1 MVSTVQKNKT
11 RKPPRNGTQSRNSF
25 MNPPAAESNVIEAEP
40 EPAIE
45 VVALNKVVKSV
56 SSIDI
61 GNDNAVIVFGPKP
74 KDVLSIPSVTAEF
87 SEGCQPISYTDGTG
101 ATLRVNGK
109 TLMTGRAAL
118 ESSQDSVRTST
129 ASFSLKPINALFF
142 HLSWVTAHHPDAAEI
157 HSYVTTQAQNENM
170 KEEMAAALNG
180 RHEVEVLSSRNGE
193 VVVRRVTVVVT
204 VLRVMGEGAAALIA
218 SRTLEKGTVEG
229 KTLAIDIG
237 AGTMIGLAVN
247 GSETLLTPEVGEDQ
261 GVIALVEAIR
271 RAPELQKKLKIAV
284 PAQYQLVVNGLV
296 DGSFSYWTAQGS
308 VSFQSEYKDL
318 LIPSLGDPLVR
329 FVSYCLSLIPEGR
342 IDKLLLLS
350 GGAKLPGLLEY
361 VASKFPGLKAGASSL
376 GSRGNATGLYLLA
389 MAIFKEMEGASS
401 RG

>member
-1 MVSTVQKNKT
+1 
-11 RKPPRNGTQSRNSF
+11 
-25 MNPPAAESNVIEAEP
+25 
-40 EPAIE
+40 
-45 VVALNKVVKSV
+45 
-56 SSIDI
+56 
-61 GNDNAVIVFGPKP
+61 
-74 KDVLSIPSVTAEF
+74 
-87 SEGCQPISYTDGTG
+87 
-101 ATLRVNGK
+101 
-109 TLMTGRAAL
+109 
-118 ESSQDSVRTST
+118 
-129 ASFSLKPINALFF
+129 
-142 HLSWVTAHHPDAAEI
+142 
-157 HSYVTTQAQNENM
+157 
-170 KEEMAAALNG
+170 MAAALNG